1 MNNYQE
7 LDNHLFIWNNQL
19 IIWLNFIYL
28 DNKKLDPKIRLINL
42 IFD

>member
-7 LDNHLFIWNNQL
+7 LDNHLFIGNNQL

-28 DNKKLDPKIRLINL
+28 DNKKLDLKIRLINL
-42 IFD
+42 IYD